1 MTNSLNTSS
10 PPVTDIDSYSNH
22 IQIYEV
28 GDLCINSRNRSVVWR
43 GKSLNLTATEFNL
56 LFVLTQHSGK
66 TVSKSQLS
74 LEALHKPLQKFD
86 RSIDVHIH
94 RLRLKMGPNADGMA
108 VIQTIHKQGF
118 QFLIA

>member
-1 MTNSLNTSS
+1 MTNSLNSSS
-10 PPVTDIDSYSNH
+10 PQVIDIASHFSQ

-43 GKSLNLTATEFNL
+43 GKSLKLTATEFNL

-86 RSIDVHIH
+86 RSIDGI
-94 RLRLKMGPNADGMA
+94 
-108 VIQTIHKQGF
+108 
-118 QFLIA
+118 FLT